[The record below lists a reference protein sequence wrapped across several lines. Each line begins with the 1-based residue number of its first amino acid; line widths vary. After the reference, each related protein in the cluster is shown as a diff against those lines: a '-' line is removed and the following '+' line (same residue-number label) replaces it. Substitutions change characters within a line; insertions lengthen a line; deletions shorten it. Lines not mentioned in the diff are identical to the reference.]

1 MQLSVLFRVRFLRVS
16 IYLTFEYLMK
26 VSAGKHQVYYMI
38 YLRLH
43 YTNLCS
49 QLQYKTKAVRLISA
63 VAELDLIQLVSD
75 KACQCHDYERLL
87 TLPEHLGIPPV
98 VCLFVC
104 FLSFCFVCLFFCL
117 FVFVLFFFMDL
128 CCSSFQSCFDLIVVF
143 CVFVLCLVC
152 PMLPVSLDCPFLIAP
167 AVFSNVYHGRSLVF
181 YTHISI
187 KLIAT
192 LSMKYGSNWS

>member
-98 VCLFVC
+98 VCLFV
-104 FLSFCFVCLFFCL
+104 FFCFVL
-117 FVFVLFFFMDL
+117 FVCFCFVF
-128 CCSSFQSCFDLIVVF
+128 SSFIFMLIQY
-143 CVFVLCLVC
+143 
-152 PMLPVSLDCPFLIAP
+152 PFP
-167 AVFSNVYHGRSLVF
+167 FSQVYI
-181 YTHISI
+181 YW
-187 KLIAT
+187 
-192 LSMKYGSNWS
+192 SNI

>member
-98 VCLFVC
+98 VCLFV
-104 FLSFCFVCLFFCL
+104 FFCFVL
-117 FVFVLFFFMDL
+117 FVCFCFGFFHGSVLLIFSVLFWFN
-128 CCSSFQSCFDLIVVF
+128 CCF
-143 CVFVLCLVC
+143 LCLCTMSCV
-152 PMLPVSLDCPFLIAP
+152 PNVASVTGLSIPDCTWRFLQ
-167 AVFSNVYHGRSLVF
+167 R
-181 YTHISI
+181 
-187 KLIAT
+187 
-192 LSMKYGSNWS
+192 LSW